1 MVGAPDG
8 YTTGQRLRHSPY
20 PATVDVWRKAMTWR
34 HLQQM
39 ALVVGAAMGGAAIQT
54 IHAQAKPAYV
64 IVAIRSVTDAAI
76 TR

>member
-1 MVGAPDG
+1 
-8 YTTGQRLRHSPY
+8 
-20 PATVDVWRKAMTWR
+20 MTWR

-39 ALVVGAAMGGAAIQT
+39 ALVVGVAMGGAAIQT